1 MADVGSSACSALLD
15 AKEIRRRRLRPLEID
30 CLSLDELA
38 ESRCKLEKD
47 LFDAEFGNSVD
58 LSPPFDGSETS
69 VISEV
74 VGSEAI
80 IPSRFLE
87 EIKPSSLSLR
97 KMGLT
102 RPSTG
107 ISSIYSRPRLSW
119 EYWKICQRR

>member
-1 MADVGSSACSALLD
+1 MADVGFSACSALLD

-38 ESRCKLEKD
+38 ESRCKLEED
-47 LFDAEFGNSVD
+47 FFDAEFSNSVD
-58 LSPPFDGSETS
+58 FSPWFDGSAAD
-69 VISEV
+69 ISLCF
-74 VGSEAI
+74 SK
-80 IPSRFLE
+80 
-87 EIKPSSLSLR
+87 IKSLSLSLR

-119 EYWKICQRR
+119 EYWKHCQKR